1 MAAAPA
7 LTATAA
13 AAAAAAAVTAINTPC
28 RLLLLL
34 QQYSANSYGWAR
46 HFGW

>member
-7 LTATAA
+7 MTATA